1 MKYMGNALT
10 TVENVGGMIKWSP
23 HATSPQVITKCQ
35 TWNMMI
41 PNTIEIGN
49 DTQDVNRN
57 SKLIHAWTSHF
68 PMSVI
73 GGGKQNDL

>member
-1 MKYMGNALT
+1 
-10 TVENVGGMIKWSP
+10 
-23 HATSPQVITKCQ
+23 
-35 TWNMMI
+35 MMI